1 MKRPSLWLSVAVVI
15 AALSPAGIVA
25 CQILDKKTYVD
36 ITRSGHAVT
45 VTVPRRELKYV
56 TRRQIS

>member
-1 MKRPSLWLSVAVVI
+1 MKRPSLWLSLAVVI
-15 AALSPAGIVA
+15 SALSPAGIVA
-25 CQILDKKTYVD
+25 CQILDKKIYADVP
-36 ITRSGHAVT
+36 RSGHAVT